1 MVIMANG
8 TRPSDLTGVAQ
19 NPDSVPLVGRTGVF
33 SPQHTPFRI
42 VPQRGQVAKN
52 SSESPRSEYW
62 GVFHEDE
69 TGSNL
74 ANDPGKLAPKSGPS
88 SGDSCALSCCADVLA
103 GESPT
108 DDEFPRYI
116 PCSGKEASTVGVIV
130 PEGSN
135 IVPNGKNRK
144 KPVKL
149 SLQKNSSGIVFD
161 FDGTD
166 GSVSEQAV
174 CKDSASCTCK

>member
-8 TRPSDLTGVAQ
+8 TRPSDFTGVGQ
-19 NPDSVPLVGRTGVF
+19 NPDPFSAVGRTGVNR
-33 SPQHTPFRI
+33 PQHTPFRI
-42 VPQRGQVAKN
+42 VPHRGQVPEN
-52 SSESPRSEYW
+52 SSESPRSEHW

-74 ANDPGKLAPKSGPS
+74 ANDPSKFRPEAGAFSFDSGT
-88 SGDSCALSCCADVLA
+88 LSCCADVLA

-108 DDEFPRYI
+108 DNEFPRYT
-116 PCSGKEASTVGVIV
+116 PCSGEDASTGGVV
-130 PEGSN
+130 FPEGSN
-135 IVPNGKNRK
+135 IVPNGKDWK

-161 FDGTD
+161 FNSTD

-174 CKDSASCTCK
+174 GKDPASCTGE

>member
-1 MVIMANG
+1 V
-8 TRPSDLTGVAQ
+8 SDALGVSQ
-19 NPDSVPLVGRTGVF
+19 NPDSVPLVGSTGVF

-74 ANDPGKLAPKSGPS
+74 ANDPGKFAPKPGPG
-88 SGDSCALSCCADVLA
+88 SGDSCALPCGADVLA
-103 GESPT
+103 WESPT
-108 DDEFPRYI
+108 DDEFPRYLL
-116 PCSGKEASTVGVIV
+116 CSGEEASTGRVVI
-130 PEGSN
+130 PECGN
-135 IVPNGKNRK
+135 IVPNGKDWK

-149 SLQKNSSGIVFD
+149 SLQKNSTGIVFD
-161 FDGTD
+161 FDSTD
-166 GSVSEQAV
+166 GSVPEQAV
-174 CKDSASCTCK
+174 CEDSASCTCK